1 MPDSIYVARA
11 ALHFWE
17 EPCISGT
24 EGSGTVF
31 FSGCNLRCV
40 YCQNHDIAHEC
51 FGKEIT
57 VQNLSDI
64 FLNLQSQNANN
75 INLVTPTHY
84 IHKIVP
90 ALKQAKQQGLK
101 IPVVYNTSGYEKP
114 ETLLELENIVDVF
127 MPDFKYWLSE
137 SAQKYSGAAD
147 YPEAVKAAI
156 DTMVNMEP
164 ELVFNQNGILQKGVI
179 VRIML
184 LPGHVYEAK
193 RILEYVFKKYSHKVI
208 ISLMSQYTPMENAK
222 NYPEINRRVRKKEYN
237 SLVDYAI
244 ELGVKNVYIQE
255 GDSADESFIPPFTLE
270 GV

>member
-1 MPDSIYVARA
+1 MAKSCNLCPRNCNIDRTKNLGFCKMPDSIYVARA

-101 IPVVYNTSGYEKP
+101 IPVVYNSSGYEKT
-114 ETLLELENIVDVF
+114 ETLLTLKNTVEVVSADVD
-127 MPDFKYWLSE
+127 S
-137 SAQKYSGAAD
+137 
-147 YPEAVKAAI
+147 
-156 DTMVNMEP
+156 
-164 ELVFNQNGILQKGVI
+164 
-179 VRIML
+179 
-184 LPGHVYEAK
+184 AK
-193 RILEYVFKKYSHKVI
+193 RDIFTDLFVKRVGKLLINKQKRFAITRDTRKYHYPRLALATIQKLSHFLTKCSIGAKKK
-208 ISLMSQYTPMENAK
+208 
-222 NYPEINRRVRKKEYN
+222 R
-237 SLVDYAI
+237 
-244 ELGVKNVYIQE
+244 
-255 GDSADESFIPPFTLE
+255 
-270 GV
+270 